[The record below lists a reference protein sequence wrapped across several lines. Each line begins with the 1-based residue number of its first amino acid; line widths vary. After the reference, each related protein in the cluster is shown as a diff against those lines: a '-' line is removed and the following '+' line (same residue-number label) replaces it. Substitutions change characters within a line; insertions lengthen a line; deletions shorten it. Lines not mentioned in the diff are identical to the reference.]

1 MTGRQNF
8 SSETAER
15 AGVVARA
22 VRDLETILGPSAVL
36 ADPLSRRLYARDAS
50 MIQGT
55 CSVVTLPSSAAE
67 VAACIT
73 LARRYGLPVVP
84 RGAGSGLAG
93 GATPLGDAVVVATTR
108 LRTIRS
114 VSVDDRVAWVEA
126 GVLNLDLKQRLA
138 PLGLTFAPDPASEA
152 CSTVGGNVA
161 TNAGGPR
168 CLLRGVTRNHVRA
181 VDVVLANG
189 QVVRLGSEVAD
200 PDGYDLRAL
209 MVGSEGTLGIVTSA
223 CVALTSVPTGVRVI
237 LAGFPSIESAAACVS
252 EIVAS
257 GVSASAIELM
267 DKPIVQVIE
276 AFAHAGYPL
285 DAEAVVLTEL
295 DGPAGAVADQSAI
308 VLQLMAGH
316 GAMGVTVAEDADQR
330 ARLWK
335 GRKSAQGAITRIAP
349 DFYQY
354 DCAVPRTRLVD
365 AVIATRRI
373 AEQQGLV
380 IVNVFHAGD
389 GNLHPFIVFD
399 RRQPGTLE
407 RVLAAAEAI
416 AEACVGLGGV
426 LSGEHGIGLEKRDLM
441 GLMLSRDELQLQHAV
456 RKAFDPYGLLNP
468 GKVLPDLTVPAVT
481 GGQSTVDHGG
491 GIQ

>member
-1 MTGRQNF
+1 MT
-8 SSETAER
+8 
-15 AGVVARA
+15 VAR
-22 VRDLETILGPSAVL
+22 R
-36 ADPLSRRLYARDAS
+36 
-50 MIQGT
+50 Q
-55 CSVVTLPSSAAE
+55 
-67 VAACIT
+67 
-73 LARRYGLPVVP
+73 GLPVVP

-108 LRTIRS
+108 LRAGRS
-114 VSVDDRVAWVEA
+114 VSVEDRVAWVEA

-181 VDVVLANG
+181 VDVVLAG
-189 QVVRLGSEVAD
+189 GEVVRLGTEVAD
-200 PDGYDLRAL
+200 PDGYDLRAV

-223 CVALTSVPTGVRVI
+223 CVALTPVPTGVRVT

-252 EIVAS
+252 DIVAS
-257 GVSASAIELM
+257 GVSASAVELM
-267 DKPIVQVIE
+267 DRPVVQVIE

-295 DGPAGAVADQSAI
+295 DGPAGAVAEQTAI
-308 VLQLMAGH
+308 VLDLMAHH
-316 GAMGVTVAEDADQR
+316 GAIGVTVAEDPEQR

-335 GRKSAQGAITRIAP
+335 GHKSAQGAITRIAP

-373 AEQQGLV
+373 AEEQGLT
-380 IVNVFHAGD
+380 IVNVCHAGD
-389 GNLHPFIVFD
+389 GNLHPFIMFD
-399 RRQPGTLE
+399 RRQTDSLE
-407 RVLAAAEAI
+407 RVLTAAEAI
-416 AEACVGLGGV
+416 AAACVGLGGV
-426 LSGEHGIGLEKRDLM
+426 LSGEHGIGLEKRDLIEE
-441 GLMLSRDELQLQHAV
+441 R
-456 RKAFDPYGLLNP
+456 
-468 GKVLPDLTVPAVT
+468 
-481 GGQSTVDHGG
+481 
-491 GIQ
+491 